1 MYDNPL
7 SYIGAYLRYP
17 RYSQCFLPLSSLPR
31 IPEVP
36 MSSKIVVSVALS
48 QQELAQLAT
57 AQLTPNGI
65 LPKSVVL
72 KQAFAEY
79 CAKRGI

>member
-1 MYDNPL
+1 
-7 SYIGAYLRYP
+7 
-17 RYSQCFLPLSSLPR
+17 
-31 IPEVP
+31 